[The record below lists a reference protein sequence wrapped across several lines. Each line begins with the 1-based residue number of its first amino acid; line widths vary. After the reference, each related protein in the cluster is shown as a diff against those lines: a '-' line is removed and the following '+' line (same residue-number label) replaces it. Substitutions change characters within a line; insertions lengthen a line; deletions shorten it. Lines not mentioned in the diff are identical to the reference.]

1 MKTLKKNW
9 SKLAG
14 AFACAALAL
23 CALYACVSAWG
34 QTAPGL
40 SVALTGT
47 NLVQVTVTNGVSNGV
62 YQLYYRE
69 FLNTNYPWI
78 YVTNGVANQTNFLFN
93 MGDTVSGFFEA
104 SYNNSFVPP
113 TITVIIQS
121 PANGALIY

>member
-1 MKTLKKNW
+1 MKTLRKQW
-9 SKLAG
+9 AKLAG
-14 AFACAALAL
+14 AVSLTALAV
-23 CALYACVSAWG
+23 CAVYACVSAWG

-47 NLVQVTVTNGVSNGV
+47 NLVQVTVTNSVTNGV

-78 YVTNGVANQTNFLFN
+78 YVTNGSVNQTNFLFN

-104 SYNNSFVPP
+104 AYDPSFVPP
-113 TITVIIQS
+113 TITVIILS
-121 PANGALIY
+121 PTNGALIY